1 MATIRWCPIFPK
13 WDSYQP
19 LLLGCQED
27 EERKI
32 REKKEAEEQA
42 ATDESKKRPTF
53 KTNPLIDRG
62 FLSHGGTPKSSIY
75 RIL

>member
-42 ATDESKKRPTF
+42 ATDESKSAQLLRQT
-53 KTNPLIDRG
+53 
-62 FLSHGGTPKSSIY
+62 H
-75 RIL
+75 